1 MFINNKFYVPK
12 QKRSVFQKQKENKK
26 KYKNDKVHVDIDM
39 YQNYTSEQCEVSNI
53 KDERTETNVETR

>member
-1 MFINNKFYVPK
+1 MSINKNVLSFKNRKKTKRNKT
-12 QKRSVFQKQKENKK
+12 
-26 KYKNDKVHVDIDM
+26 KNDNVHVDIDM

>member
-1 MFINNKFYVPK
+1 MSINKNVLSFKN
-12 QKRSVFQKQKENKK
+12 RKK
-26 KYKNDKVHVDIDM
+26 TKINTKNDKVHVDIDM